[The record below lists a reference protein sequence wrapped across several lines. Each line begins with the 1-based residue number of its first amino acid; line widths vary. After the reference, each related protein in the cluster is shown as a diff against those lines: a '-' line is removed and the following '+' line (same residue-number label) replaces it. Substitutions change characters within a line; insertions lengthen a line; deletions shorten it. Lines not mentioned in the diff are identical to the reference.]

1 MPCLRHYLWIVEIE
15 ALATG
20 ESVGVPPA
28 ASGVDDLFER
38 AVHGLLHRLRPED
51 VGGVL
56 QEFVVDVDQPL
67 AHEVQYIF
75 H

>member
-1 MPCLRHYLWIVEIE
+1 MEIE

-28 ASGVDDLFER
+28 ASSVDDLFER
-38 AVHGLLHRLRPED
+38 AVHGLLHRPRPED

-56 QEFVVDVDQPL
+56 QEFIVDVHQPL
-67 AHEVQYIF
+67 AHDAQYIR